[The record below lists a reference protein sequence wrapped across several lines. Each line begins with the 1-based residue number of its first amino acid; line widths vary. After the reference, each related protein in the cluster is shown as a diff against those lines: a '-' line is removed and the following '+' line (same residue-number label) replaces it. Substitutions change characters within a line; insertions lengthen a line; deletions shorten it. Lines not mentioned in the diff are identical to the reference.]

1 MTTDSTLPEENHS
14 SSPQA
19 NPNAGAPNGPRQKQS
34 FRRRKRRGP
43 GAIPGQAAPAQ
54 QAVSN
59 GQQGIGGHTNG
70 GPVNGSPVQ
79 GAASGPSQAGAPR
92 NENQQK
98 KQKKRFFKKNKNQS
112 PGQNAGQNQG
122 ANPGQGQANARNAR
136 SDSRGNGQPPR
147 RAAKQRKPKVFVG
160 PMDHSYR
167 AANGNYADAPPST
180 IELQRGYTN
189 VHYNGNGNGNFNG
202 NVASRGNGFNSLE
215 AMEASANAAAAL
227 ENSSARIYC
236 FIDDLFFIAK
246 IQETARKLGIK
257 VAFVKN
263 DKETVAQML
272 ALPEEERPSL
282 IVFDLN
288 NANAKPLT
296 LIPKLKLKLK
306 RATSIVGFLSHLQ
319 GELKAKA
326 IEAGCDS
333 VMPRSAFSQT
343 LPNLL
348 RRYGVEVEPELDDS
362 QAIIVEA

>member
-1 MTTDSTLPEENHS
+1 VPLDDHRTHAAGGNAILRPASEPECCRTQWISAETELPP
-14 SSPQA
+14 SPQA
-19 NPNAGAPNGPRQKQS
+19 PRTWSDSRDSSKS
-34 FRRRKRRGP
+34 
-43 GAIPGQAAPAQ
+43 
-54 QAVSN
+54 
-59 GQQGIGGHTNG
+59 
-70 GPVNGSPVQ
+70 
-79 GAASGPSQAGAPR
+79 
-92 NENQQK
+92 
-98 KQKKRFFKKNKNQS
+98 
-112 PGQNAGQNQG
+112 GQNQG
-122 ANPGQGQANARNAR
+122 QGQSSARNAR
-136 SDSRGNGQPPR
+136 SDSRGNSPQQPR
-147 RAAKQRKPKVFVG
+147 RGSKQRQPKVFVG

-167 AANGNYADAPPST
+167 AANGNYSEGPPST

-202 NVASRGNGFNSLE
+202 NHAGPSNRPVDGI
-215 AMEASANAAAAL
+215 EASANSAAAV
-227 ENSSARIYC
+227 ENSPTRIYC
-236 FIDDLFFIAK
+236 FIDDLFFMAK

-263 DKETVAQML
+263 DKETVAELL
-272 ALPEEERPSL
+272 ALPEEERPAL

-306 RATSIVGFLSHLQ
+306 RSTSIVGFLSHLQ